1 MVGDA
6 EIGEDEAGGQLG
18 GRLLD
23 GQDIAAEALV
33 EIAVE
38 TMLRPRAV
46 SSFMNQRPIVSCGLV
61 ESLASNGGMK
71 MWSRSIRSWAS

>member
-18 GRLLD
+18 GRFLD
-23 GQDIAAEALV
+23 GQDIAGEALV

-46 SSFMNQRPIVSCGLV
+46 SSFMNQGVNTRGTLTPPPKPSALITL
-61 ESLASNGGMK
+61 
-71 MWSRSIRSWAS
+71 

>member
-1 MVGDA
+1 MSDVGGVVPARMVGDA
-6 EIGEDEAGGQLG
+6 EFGEDEAGGQLG

-23 GQDIAAEALV
+23 GQHIAAEALM

-46 SSFMNQRPIVSCGLV
+46 SSFMNQRPIVSCGPV
-61 ESLASNGGMK
+61 ESLA
-71 MWSRSIRSWAS
+71 RTAA